1 MISLL
6 SNEYCIEYSM
16 HPSWAYE
23 MTLSFCGITTYLI
36 EKFHI
41 LIFSFH
47 GIWKK
52 NYLKMAFDMR
62 YLQSLHTH
70 HLQNP
75 LGRRSCKDHK
85 DVDQLMGYI
94 FLHIFLLLQN
104 PIQSSFSGRILKLQ
118 TCKSKAPLRSTVFQK
133 NMYNIQFFPWTFSIQ
148 TTTKRKKGLLYFPP
162 RRSTTSTKWS
172 WSSGVHRKRGNSDLL
187 YCLTPVL
194 WEFFI
199 SGWWKMEKLIKD
211 DMGRSSFEYK
221 WSYNHTPGK
230 INEALV

>member
-6 SNEYCIEYSM
+6 SSEYCIEYSM

-85 DVDQLMGYI
+85 DVDQLMGYV

-118 TCKSKAPLRSTVFQK
+118 TCKSKAPLRSTIFQK
-133 NMYNIQFFPWTFSIQ
+133 NKYNIQFFPWTFSIQ
-148 TTTKRKKGLLYFPP
+148 TTTKRKKAYCISHRDVQQLQQSDRGAQASTANAGTPICCTALLQFSENSSFPADE
-162 RRSTTSTKWS
+162 KW
-172 WSSGVHRKRGNSDLL
+172 
-187 YCLTPVL
+187 
-194 WEFFI
+194 
-199 SGWWKMEKLIKD
+199 
-211 DMGRSSFEYK
+211 RSS
-221 WSYNHTPGK
+221 
-230 INEALV
+230 